1 MQKSLFCAFSHPD
14 ARLHPQTPLSLLVPG
29 SLKTTYFKKPVRD
42 MSTEWTPG
50 KVLRVS
56 GLTDVCGAVAAAARD
71 FLSTLFGVFVVVVIV
86 AVAVVVVALVTSI
99 SR

>member
-1 MQKSLFCAFSHPD
+1 MWCHHRTAPLLGGFLPTSTLMPAHTRKLLFCFV
-14 ARLHPQTPLSLLVPG
+14 LG

-56 GLTDVCGAVAAAARD
+56 
-71 FLSTLFGVFVVVVIV
+71 
-86 AVAVVVVALVTSI
+86 
-99 SR
+99 